1 MAIKSAN
8 VTARVQPEI
17 KQQAEAILANI
28 GLPVSVLIDTLYRQ
42 IIMTGG
48 VPYSLSV
55 PQIPTRD
62 SMTEAQFNAMME
74 KGYQQAKNGQTMT
87 FIVLAFS
94 ELIHVFN
101 IRNNKESIFKIGI
114 GGNKQLFWAIG
125 ASAMLML
132 VILAIPVL
140 RAIFSIPVLPMDR
153 IVETIALVI
162 APVVIVEIF
171 KLLKINTSKDE

>member
-1 MAIKSAN
+1 MRQRNNRRIVLQPAIQCGILHKERQVLIMAIKSAN

-74 KGYQQAKNGQTMT
+74 KGYQQAKNGQ
-87 FIVLAFS
+87 
-94 ELIHVFN
+94 
-101 IRNNKESIFKIGI
+101 
-114 GGNKQLFWAIG
+114 
-125 ASAMLML
+125 
-132 VILAIPVL
+132 AIPV
-140 RAIFSIPVLPMDR
+140 D
-153 IVETIALVI
+153 EALAQI
-162 APVVIVEIF
+162 RNE
-171 KLLKINTSKDE
+171 L